1 MIPWAQKD
9 NGVSQEIVFQGDSM
23 VGKLNTAPAMTA
35 FRDLHGNVEVC
46 MLMFAPMLNTHCHLC
61 CRFVMVRSLR
71 WTRRTLNGDCAR
83 VSTCGHGSTM
93 TLSPRHGLVGLS
105 SYCGEFAPNVAM
117 NNALE
122 LIAMT
127 LCA

>member
-23 VGKLNTAPAMTA
+23 VGKLNTAPAMAA

-46 MLMFAPMLNTHCHLC
+46 MLMFAPVLNTHCHLC

-71 WTRRTLNGDCAR
+71 WTRRTLNGGCAR

-93 TLSPRHGLVGLS
+93 TLWPRHGLVGLS